1 MNGWKYEWIGD
12 LPQEVYE
19 VLIAMVSEH
28 ADAEN
33 REP

>member
-19 VLIAMVSEH
+19 VLIAMVSEE
-28 ADAEN
+28 AES
-33 REP
+33 RER